1 MINSTAELA
10 GNIANLCRI
19 CSAPGSHTIYAKIP
33 PYLHEHP
40 RECPRWTM
48 PISRLLTEVTGLD
61 SSEVDGL
68 PQKICVVCISY
79 LKHAYTFRRQAIDNV
94 AALLAARYLVTRQ
107 TNDGSAK
114 KDLDDPI
121 EPVVIKPAVIRPEMN
136 DVCQRMMTA
145 GPDGRAVPFQ
155 KNLDRQQLMQTCCLM
170 GMGGRRRI
178 FFMAELLRMITVEPM
193 LRILNRDGEQNGAAS
208 RRIERA
214 NRSFF
219 SILFLRT
226 RQNQNKAE

>member
-79 LKHAYTFRRQAIDNV
+79 LKHAYTFPTMWPHCWPPGIWSHDRRTMV
-94 AALLAARYLVTRQ
+94 PPKRTW
-107 TNDGSAK
+107 T
-114 KDLDDPI
+114 
-121 EPVVIKPAVIRPEMN
+121 IR
-136 DVCQRMMTA
+136 
-145 GPDGRAVPFQ
+145 
-155 KNLDRQQLMQTCCLM
+155 
-170 GMGGRRRI
+170 
-178 FFMAELLRMITVEPM
+178 
-193 LRILNRDGEQNGAAS
+193 S
-208 RRIERA
+208 
-214 NRSFF
+214 NRS
-219 SILFLRT
+219 
-226 RQNQNKAE
+226 